1 MVDASAGSPETAMS
15 TPGAG
20 RPQRAPALLWRAGKW
35 EQTADAVSPETRVRL
50 PGGEDELWAWPED
63 LDTLR
68 LGHALLER
76 KRAATPLIPPP
87 VPPLAPLSDLLPNLP
102 DDGLPA
108 SRIAIPAVD
117 APPAPTP
124 EDLLTLMEN
133 FLSLPGRYPRLWE
146 ETGCFHRAAAVRD
159 NKLLELAEDIG
170 RHNCIDRLAGWAWRA
185 GVAPENCLLLLSARI
200 TGSLYERAR
209 LAGFR
214 FLVSRAAVTTAATA
228 GAEKDGVTIIGF
240 CRPRERRFTVFAD
253 PAGRMR
259 A

>member
-1 MVDASAGSPETAMS
+1 MLKAS
-15 TPGAG
+15 
-20 RPQRAPALLWRAGKW
+20 RPQRAPVLLWRAGAW
-35 EQTADAVSPETRVRL
+35 EQTADALSPETRVRVRW

-76 KRAATPLIPPP
+76 KRAAIAPASPP
-87 VPPLAPLSDLLPNLP
+87 VPSPAPSPDLFP
-102 DDGLPA
+102 DDGRPS
-108 SRIAIPAVD
+108 SRLAPPTVD

-124 EDLLTLMEN
+124 EGLLTLMET

-146 ETGCFHRAAAVRD
+146 ETGCFHRAAAVRA
-159 NKLLELAEDIG
+159 NGLIQLAEDIG

-185 GVAPENCLLLLSARI
+185 GVAPEECLLLLSARI
-200 TGSLYERAR
+200 TGSLYERAH

-214 FLVSRAAVTTAATA
+214 FLVSRAAVTTAATTR
-228 GAEKDGVTIIGF
+228 AERDGVTLIGF

-253 PAGRMR
+253 SAERMR